1 MAEPLKNLYN
11 ETFFDTFGNVLSKA
25 IKGFD
30 KKAFTKQV
38 FNKEWSGLELKQRMR
53 HVSTVLHNFLDAD
66 FAKAS
71 RQLIDITDMLLNGK
85 EGKLDFLHMFL
96 PDYVELYGIDD
107 YDNSIKAFEKI
118 TQHSSAEFA
127 IRPFIIK
134 YPQTMKQMLAW
145 SKHQNPYVRRLSS
158 EGCRPRL
165 PWAMALPEFKK
176 DPAPVLPILE
186 NLKQDEAETVRR
198 SVANNLN
205 DIAKDNPKA
214 VMEIVKLWQGTSKN
228 TDWIIK
234 HGSRTL
240 LKQGNLDA
248 LDTFGL
254 QQKIKVEVKD
264 IAVSPNKIKIGDTA
278 TLSFSIILKEKKSTK
293 LRVEYGVY
301 YVKANGSTNRKLFK
315 ITENTY
321 TPNKKVDFNR
331 ILRFH
336 DMTTRK
342 HYPGQHKITVVING
356 KEYGE
361 TSLKLS

>member
-11 ETFFDTFGNVLSKA
+11 ETFFDTFGDVLIKA

-30 KKAFTKQV
+30 KKAFTKQI
-38 FNKEWSGLELKQRMR
+38 FNKEWSSLELKQRMR

-71 RQLIDITDMLLNGK
+71 KQLINITDILLDGK

-96 PDYVELYGIDD
+96 PDYVELYGIND

-127 IRPFIIK
+127 IRPFIVK
-134 YPQTMKQMLAW
+134 YPKTMEQMLAW
-145 SKHQNPYVRRLSS
+145 SKHKNPYVRRLSS

-176 DPAPVLPILE
+176 DPAPILPILE
-186 NLKQDEAETVRR
+186 NLKQDDAETVRK

-205 DIAKDNPKA
+205 DIAKDKPEI
-214 VMEIVKLWQGTSKN
+214 VMETVKRWQGISKN

-254 QQKIKVEVKD
+254 QQKVKVEVKD
-264 IAVSPNKIKIGDTA
+264 ITVSPNKIKIGDTA
-278 TLSFSIILKEKKSTK
+278 TLSFSITLKEKKATK

-301 YVKANGSTNRKLFK
+301 YVKANGSTSRKLFK

-321 TPNKKVDFNR
+321 TPDKKVDFNR
-331 ILRFH
+331 TLRFH